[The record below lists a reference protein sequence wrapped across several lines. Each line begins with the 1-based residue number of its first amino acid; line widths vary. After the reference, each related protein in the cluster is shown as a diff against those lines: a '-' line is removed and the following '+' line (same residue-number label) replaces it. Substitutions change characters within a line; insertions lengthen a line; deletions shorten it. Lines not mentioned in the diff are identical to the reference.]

1 MAPRDRFADEIDGRS
16 SSFGCADFCGSNRM
30 SEGRQSQVVLL
41 DERKLDILIK
51 PKLYAGELLDMVA
64 SHFSLKE
71 KEYFGLAYMDD
82 TGHYSWLQLDRRVLE
97 HEFPK
102 RSAQTTLVL
111 YFRIKYFVESIAHLR
126 DSSTVEAFYLQTQSL
141 VYNGVIEVSSDK
153 AFQLAALVLQAT
165 HGDYSSTDLAKQHL
179 KKLPVLPTS
188 TLVEHPSLTVCEDRV
203 VEQYKQCIGQ
213 SRGAAIVNYM
223 RIAESLPT
231 YGVHYYEVKDKAGI
245 PWWLGISYKGICQY
259 DQTDRKVPRKLFLWK
274 QLENLYFR
282 DRKFSIEVYDTK
294 RLTASRKTFG
304 PGNISVYVW
313 FASSPSLTKCIW
325 SMAIAQHQF
334 YLDRKQNKCALSLS
348 RNFSDIADELSHGSY
363 STETSS
369 LGRSVSSLSL
379 PALKIDSDSCDET
392 VDTVEMFVALKARR
406 EALEEALHK
415 KCEELKKLCLRE
427 GELTGALPP
436 EMPLS
441 PGEQIPVIRKKS
453 GAGLPIKDKSLWKK
467 KSKDEEELARL
478 ELEYEIQTKI
488 VNAAFKL
495 LNDSSV
501 KKNIRRQ
508 RKISHQK
515 ALQKLKEIEQRL
527 IHFKKQNPNLRR
539 NSSSKISD
547 TEQLIQTSSANLGD
561 LTLTLSPTDSD
572 SEDAKNSFNKMKTS
586 TSSPVPLPSILRANS
601 SSVPSSPSNSRHQ
614 STQCHGHNQ
623 KSNFIK
629 QDLSLQGYTPSSV
642 YQTQT
647 SYRSQQY
654 PTFSMRS
661 PSSYSS
667 ASSSDYGNYGDKT
680 LPITPLSAPYR
691 NRFESTL
698 DLEGSN
704 LYSVPT
710 QRTSQA
716 FDTQD
721 DILAA
726 LIPGPQDLGLM
737 SRHNSLDRN
746 RRHSFQK
753 YRRYIDNAAM
763 FSDMQRPSSVQAPFT
778 YDTLSNLKG
787 QGMGMFPYQEQ
798 QQRHLQS
805 HMQNYS
811 FHHPHHFHH
820 HRHQEDKSPT
830 NETHKN
836 FPGYPDQPL
845 NEHPHQD
852 TNMYQKNLKLY
863 AADAMYVGD
872 RKHSDMHYK
881 HIPPP
886 LKTEEHWNEFPTDT
900 KSKTASSSP
909 FDSGLSSPSSVTER
923 SWPSRSPQNV
933 PTSSSMGNLQCHQ
946 APSHPPSNVD
956 IVTYGHFQPY
966 WEETKPYET
975 SDFYKYS
982 TKHRKQHQAAS
993 QNLHAKL
1000 TAWKANQ
1007 TNSQYVSA
1015 VPPIM
1020 SPVLERSRTASPASS
1035 IASSN
1040 HQKLPDGDEKSS
1052 DCSKKEGNSES
1063 DNSKSEQPNV
1073 TADVFHDEIL
1083 DWFNKQEKGKK
1094 TTLV

>member
-1 MAPRDRFADEIDGRS
+1 
-16 SSFGCADFCGSNRM
+16 M

-41 DERKLDILIK
+41 DERRLDILIK

-71 KEYFGLAYMDD
+71 KEYFGLAYVDD

-102 RSAQTTLVL
+102 RSAQSTLVL
-111 YFRIKYFVESIAHLR
+111 YFRIKYFVESITHLR
-126 DSSTVEAFYLQTQSL
+126 DSATVEAFYLQTQSL
-141 VYNGVIEVSSDK
+141 VYNSVIEVSSDT

-165 HGDYSSTDLAKQHL
+165 FGDFTNDETAKQQL

-188 TLVEHPSLTVCEDRV
+188 ALVEHPSLTVCEDRV
-203 VEQYKQCIGQ
+203 IEQYRLFKGQ
-213 SRGAAIVNYM
+213 SRGSAIVNYM

-259 DQTDRKVPRKLFLWK
+259 DHTDRKVPRKLFLWK

-282 DRKFSIEVYDTK
+282 DRKFSIEVCDPK
-294 RLTASRKTFG
+294 RVVASRKTFG

-313 FASSPSLTKCIW
+313 FSSNPSLTKCIW

-334 YLDRKQNKCALSLS
+334 YLDRKHNKSALSLS

-392 VDTVEMFVALKARR
+392 LDTVEMFVALKARR

-415 KCEELKKLCLRE
+415 RSEELKKLCLRE

-441 PGEQIPVIRKKS
+441 PGEQIPIIKKKV
-453 GAGLPIKDKSLWKK
+453 GPAFPIKDKSLFKK
-467 KSKDEEELARL
+467 RSKDEEELARL

-488 VNAAFKL
+488 VNAALKL
-495 LNDSSV
+495 LNDGSV

-508 RKISHQK
+508 RKLSHQK
-515 ALQKLKEIEQRL
+515 AVSKLKEIEQKL
-527 IHFKKQNPNLRR
+527 FHFKKQVNAIRKE
-539 NSSSKISD
+539 SMSHSD
-547 TEQLIQTSSANLGD
+547 SESAVQTSSSCTKG
-561 LTLTLSPTDSD
+561 LTITFSPTESEK
-572 SEDAKNSFNKMKTS
+572 EDAKNTLNKMTS
-586 TSSPVPLPSILRANS
+586 SSSSPVPLRSVTRAANS
-601 SSVPSSPSNSRHQ
+601 NSVPSSPSNSRHLASMQ
-614 STQCHGHNQ
+614 EN
-623 KSNFIK
+623 NMIEK
-629 QDLSLQGYTPSSV
+629 QNSLRTGLSLQGYTPSSV

-667 ASSSDYGNYGDKT
+667 ASSSELGGIIAYDKHNVV
-680 LPITPLSAPYR
+680 PPLSAPYR
-691 NRFESTL
+691 NKFESTL
-698 DLEGSN
+698 DIEGSN

-721 DILAA
+721 DILASFTLA
-726 LIPGPQDLGLM
+726 PQDLGLM

-753 YRRYIDNAAM
+753 YRRYIDNSST
-763 FSDMQRPSSVQAPFT
+763 FGDIIRPNSAQPHSM
-778 YDTLSNLKG
+778 YDNLISYTD
-787 QGMGMFPYQEQ
+787 QGTGTIPYQEHQ
-798 QQRHLQS
+798 HSHLQS
-805 HMQNYS
+805 HLSAYS

-820 HRHQEDKSPT
+820 HRHHEGKSPT
-830 NETHKN
+830 MESQDG
-836 FPGYPDQPL
+836 FSGYSSQSSDIQFQ
-845 NEHPHQD
+845 QD
-852 TNMYQKNLKLY
+852 ANLYQKNLKLY
-863 AADAMYVGD
+863 AAEAMYLGQN
-872 RKHSDMHYK
+872 RHSETRYKHQYHLSPTSPSLKQQTKHWTEFSSDMK
-881 HIPPP
+881 NRTPS
-886 LKTEEHWNEFPTDT
+886 L
-900 KSKTASSSP
+900 SP
-909 FDSGLSSPSSVTER
+909 YDSGLSSPSSATER
-923 SWPSRSPQNV
+923 SWPSRSPQTV
-933 PTSSSMGNLQCHQ
+933 QTSSSMGNLKSHVGPNF
-946 APSHPPSNVD
+946 PSSNVD
-956 IVTYGHFQPY
+956 VVSYGHFQPY

-1000 TAWKANQ
+1000 SAWKANQ
-1007 TNSQYVSA
+1007 SNAQLLNAPSV
-1015 VPPIM
+1015 M
-1020 SPVLERSRTASPASS
+1020 SPVLERSRTASPACSVPGSS
-1035 IASSN
+1035 QQTSFEDDE
-1040 HQKLPDGDEKSS
+1040 KLPSEKTDVEGKSHQEQASQGKNITS
-1052 DCSKKEGNSES
+1052 D
-1063 DNSKSEQPNV
+1063 
-1073 TADVFHDEIL
+1073 AFHDDIL

>member
-1 MAPRDRFADEIDGRS
+1 MSLHSGLFICFPFRRLWSKLRLL
-16 SSFGCADFCGSNRM
+16 M

-41 DERKLDILIK
+41 DDRRLDILIK

-71 KEYFGLAYMDD
+71 KEYFGLAYADD

-102 RSAQTTLVL
+102 RSSQSTLIL
-111 YFRIKYFVESIAHLR
+111 YFKIKYFVESITHLR

-141 VYNGVIEVSSDK
+141 VYNGDIEVTSDK
-153 AFQLAALVLQAT
+153 AFQLAALILQAT
-165 HGDYSSTDLAKQHL
+165 HGDFTSDDLAKQFL

-188 TLVEHPSLTVCEDRV
+188 ALVEHPSLKVCEDRV
-203 VEQYKQCIGQ
+203 IEHYKLFRGQ
-213 SRGAAIVNYM
+213 SRGSAIVNYM

-245 PWWLGISYKGICQY
+245 PWWLGISCKGICQY
-259 DQTDRKVPRKLFLWK
+259 DHTDKKVPRKLFLWK

-282 DRKFSIEVYDTK
+282 DRKFSIEVYDIK
-294 RLTASRKTFG
+294 RITASRKTFG
-304 PGNISVYVW
+304 AGSISVYVW
-313 FASSPSLTKCIW
+313 FSSSPSLTKCIW

-334 YLDRKQNKCALSLS
+334 YLDRKHNKSALSLS

-392 VDTVEMFVALKARR
+392 LDTVEMFVALKARK
-406 EALEEALHK
+406 EALEAALHK
-415 KCEELKKLCLRE
+415 KCEELKRLCLRE

-436 EMPLS
+436 EMPLT
-441 PGEQIPVIRKKS
+441 PGEQIPVIKKKI
-453 GAGLPIKDKSLWKK
+453 GPTFPIKDKLLWKK

-488 VNAAFKL
+488 VSAAVKL

-515 ALQKLKEIEQRL
+515 ALSKLKEIEQKL
-527 IHFKKQNPNLRR
+527 FHFRKQMGSLNKESASL
-539 NSSSKISD
+539 SD
-547 TEQLIQTSSANLGD
+547 TEQLIKSTSANMKD
-561 LTLTLSPTDSD
+561 LTITFSPTDSET
-572 SEDAKNSFNKMKTS
+572 EDAKNSFNKMTS
-586 TSSPVPLPSILRANS
+586 SSSSPVPLPSIIRASNS
-601 SSVPSSPSNSRHQ
+601 NSVPSSPSNSRHLSNVQ
-614 STQCHGHNQ
+614 RNSAQ
-623 KSNFIK
+623 KK
-629 QDLSLQGYTPSSV
+629 DMPKPDLTLQGYTPSSV

-667 ASSSDYGNYGDKT
+667 ASSSDFGTSVYSDKI
-680 LPITPLSAPYR
+680 PFVPLTAPYR

-698 DLEGSN
+698 DIEGSN

-721 DILAA
+721 DILAT
-726 LIPGPQDLGLM
+726 IPRNPPQDLGLI

-753 YRRYIDNAAM
+753 CRKYFDQSAALA
-763 FSDMQRPSSVQAPFT
+763 DIQRPSSVQSHM
-778 YDTLSNLKG
+778 YDNFSYKNR
-787 QGMGMFPYQEQ
+787 GMSMFPYQEQ
-798 QQRHLQS
+798 QQQLQS
-805 HMQNYS
+805 HQS
-811 FHHPHHFHH
+811 DHSAHHPHHFHH
-820 HRHQEDKSPT
+820 HRHDEGKSLT
-830 NETHKN
+830 HENLSAYSQSCET
-836 FPGYPDQPL
+836 PPPQ
-845 NEHPHQD
+845 QD
-852 TNMYQKNLKLY
+852 TNMYQENLKLY
-863 AADAMYVGD
+863 AADAMYLGERRYLD
-872 RKHSDMHYK
+872 SQHKQK
-881 HIPPP
+881 HISTSPS
-886 LKTEEHWNEFPTDT
+886 LKSRKKDWIDFHSTDMKNRT
-900 KSKTASSSP
+900 PSVSP
-909 FDSGLSSPSSVTER
+909 YDSGLSSPSSSTER
-923 SWPSRSPQNV
+923 SWPSKSPQNV
-933 PTSSSMGNLQCHQ
+933 PSSSSMGNLQYH
-946 APSHPPSNVD
+946 AAANRPGSNVD

-1000 TAWKANQ
+1000 SAWKAHQ
-1007 TNSQYVSA
+1007 ANSQILGT
-1015 VPPIM
+1015 VPPVM
-1020 SPVLERSRTASPASS
+1020 SPVLERSRTSSPACTFGGNGQPSS
-1035 IASSN
+1035 LEEEDKMPS
-1040 HQKLPDGDEKSS
+1040 EKI
-1052 DCSKKEGNSES
+1052 KKEGHLNEGAAEK
-1063 DNSKSEQPNV
+1063 SKNLTDE
-1073 TADVFHDEIL
+1073 AFHDDVLE
-1083 DWFNKQEKGKK
+1083 WYSKQEKGKK